1 MIHTHTDPTDDL
13 TTLDT
18 VALVER
24 YQDAPDE
31 CTIFPDVR
39 KRPDMTT
46 TEWIS
51 AKEGSF
57 VSRAF
62 VR

>member
-1 MIHTHTDPTDDL
+1 MKTEQSGHEDVV
-13 TTLDT
+13 T
-18 VALVER
+18 VAVIER

-31 CTIFPDVR
+31 CTIFPDAR
-39 KRPDMTT
+39 YHTDTRQ

-57 VSRAF
+57 VSLAF